1 MRVPK
6 DLLNRARRKASAEN
20 RTLTSRIEDGLCIVV
35 GENRKA
41 EKQNPVMPR
50 VSKVGGRLM
59 PGIDLTKALE
69 IDDLNYLRPMQ
80 PLNDP
85 NNRLALFGSR
95 GIPVRRIREVQTP
108 QPT

>member
-1 MRVPK
+1 VRVPK

-85 NNRLALFGSR
+85 GRLECADLCF
-95 GIPVRRIREVQTP
+95 RRVP
-108 QPT
+108 PAD